1 MESYGYATEL
11 EYVDD
16 FIPALNPLWIDFS
29 LSLAGLEC
37 HHSKESKKFRYLE
50 LGFGMGNSLTLHAS
64 CSEGEFVGN
73 DFIPTHCEHAQAFI
87 NASQSCARVY
97 SEDFSRLK
105 ERLKRENLKFDIIAL
120 HGVWSWI
127 SKENQTI
134 ILEIIAQHLS
144 EGGAVY
150 VSYNCFP
157 GWEGKYSLRHL
168 LKTYESQAS
177 GNQESRIRQT
187 IHWAQNLFAS
197 QSLYM
202 EQNPC
207 TQEINQELQTREI
220 NYLCHEFFNQDWHC
234 VFFGEMAEILHNAQC
249 EFGASAKLMWHF
261 DPLTF
266 NARQKQLLAEAR
278 DSILQEQL
286 KDYFL
291 NESFRMDIFV
301 KGAKRLTQAERE
313 KKLLCTAFVLL
324 KPPFGFQN
332 ASETPLEFQAFCQ
345 RVLEFFARDS
355 FSPKTLQSLVE
366 SFGVKINVLL
376 PIICAMMTQGFLHPT
391 QPLSPKILAQ
401 AKAHNQK
408 LFTQKRQKGTQRF
421 LAAPLMGGGIYV
433 EEMTWACLKASM
445 QGISEK
451 ESLKEFVCNAIPNLA
466 KELLEDCV
474 EQFVNTRK
482 LYQTLGIL
490 D

>member
-29 LSLAGLEC
+29 LSLAGLEWY
-37 HHSKESKKFRYLE
+37 HSKERQRFRYLE

-73 DFIPTHCEHAQAFI
+73 DFIPAHCQHAQALI
-87 NASQSCARVY
+87 AASQSCAQVY
-97 SEDFSRLK
+97 PEDFLQLK
-105 ERLKRENLKFDIIAL
+105 EHLKQENLKFDIIAL

-127 SKENQTI
+127 SKENQEIVLGI
-134 ILEIIAQHLS
+134 ITHHLS
-144 EGGAVY
+144 ESGAVY
-150 VSYNCFP
+150 ISYNCFP

-177 GNQESRIRQT
+177 GNQESRIKQT
-187 IHWAQNLFAS
+187 IHWAQNLFDS
-197 QSLYM
+197 KPLYI
-202 EQNPC
+202 EQNPR

-234 VFFGEMAEILHNAQC
+234 VFFSEMAKVLHNAQC
-249 EFGASAKLMWHF
+249 EFACSAKLMWHF

-266 NARQKQLLAEAR
+266 NAQQKQLLAEAR
-278 DSILQEQL
+278 DSLLQEQL

-301 KGAKRLTQAERE
+301 KGARQLTQEEHENCILR
-313 KKLLCTAFVLL
+313 TTFVLL

-332 ASETPLEFQAFCQ
+332 ARETPPEFQAFCQ
-345 RVLEFFARDS
+345 RILEFFAKDS
-355 FSPKTLQSLVE
+355 FSPKTLQNLVE
-366 SFGVKINVLL
+366 SFGVEINVLL

-391 QPLSPKILAQ
+391 QPLNPKIIAQ
-401 AKAHNQK
+401 ARAHNQV
-408 LFTQKRQKGTQRF
+408 LFAQKRQKGTQRF
-421 LAAPLMGGGIYV
+421 LAAPLIGGGIYV
-433 EEMTWACLKASM
+433 EETIWAFLKGST
-445 QGISEK
+445 QGILEK
-451 ESLKEFVCNAIPNLA
+451 ESLKEFVRNAIPNLS
-466 KELLEDCV
+466 KESLEVCV
-474 EQFVNTRK
+474 EQFLNTRE
-482 LYQTLGIL
+482 LYQTLGIV